1 MKGGV
6 SKVTDTPSFH
16 LKESLFKGYSK
27 PWNNLSQA
35 LEQSVPSLGTS
46 DRRHY
51 SLSLKQVFKILSFKN
66 TQIYLAFYSLICIF
80 APDLNSPKG

>member
-35 LEQSVPSLGTS
+35 LEQLVPSPGTKCS
-46 DRRHY
+46 
-51 SLSLKQVFKILSFKN
+51 KPWNK
-66 TQIYLAFYSLICIF
+66 
-80 APDLNSPKG
+80 